1 MNHKTAF
8 VNLLMFGVLVFPS
21 CKKASTP
28 DPLAQLPAASHN
40 GANTLGCLVNGKAFV
55 VNVGQANWNHP
66 LGVSFGAI
74 SNGSWYISGNLS
86 PEYLQISFDGNS
98 NSKRIGTYMLGN
110 NSATQGSYS
119 NPQNGMA
126 ILGNTEF
133 TTNSTLTGAITI
145 DYFENNIASGTFNFD
160 AANDSGVVVH
170 ITNGRYDMK
179 VL

>member
-1 MNHKTAF
+1 
-8 VNLLMFGVLVFPS
+8 
-21 CKKASTP
+21 
-28 DPLAQLPAASHN
+28 
-40 GANTLGCLVNGKAFV
+40 ANTLGCLVNGKAFV

-74 SNGSWYISGNLS
+74 SNGSWYIYGNLS
-86 PEYLQISFDGNS
+86 PEYLRISFDGNS
-98 NSKRIGTYMLGN
+98 NPKAIGTYMLGN
-110 NSATQGSYS
+110 NSTTQGLYR
-119 NPQNGMA
+119 NPQNGTA

-170 ITNGRYDMK
+170 ITEGRYDMQI
-179 VL
+179 L